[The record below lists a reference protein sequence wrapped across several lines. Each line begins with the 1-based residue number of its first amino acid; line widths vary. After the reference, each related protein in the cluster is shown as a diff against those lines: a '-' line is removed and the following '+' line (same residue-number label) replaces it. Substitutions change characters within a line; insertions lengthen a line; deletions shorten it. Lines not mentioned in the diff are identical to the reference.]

1 MLAALI
7 AGERARVLAQ
17 LAPGRMRAKRSVL
30 EEAFTGFSRPLRVLV
45 GQDVARVAVLDAD
58 IAELDHKLEK
68 LIVPFAQAVDRLGRI
83 AQSGWAGWFV
93 AAAAGYPTS
102 ARPAVGPR

>member
-1 MLAALI
+1 
-7 AGERARVLAQ
+7 
-17 LAPGRMRAKRSVL
+17 
-30 EEAFTGFSRPLRVLV
+30 
-45 GQDVARVAVLDAD
+45 VAVLDAD